1 MRQEIQMLWAWT
13 LFANLYFQCMCADV
27 SLSLLPCKC
36 TIAHMFPP
44 WRYVHLFATREI
56 FTISGAIEIW
66 YVTRPCAYVVHTF
79 CIAPTYFTCSALLH
93 IRVFLKGHFVKKK
106 MFTPPRNWGVPRKII
121 SRRRGWS
128 NKSRGSA
135 LTLKVWQNWRRWRRR
150 RQNQRRQW
158 IFVIKVLPLVF

>member
-1 MRQEIQMLWAWT
+1 
-13 LFANLYFQCMCADV
+13 
-27 SLSLLPCKC
+27 
-36 TIAHMFPP
+36 
-44 WRYVHLFATREI
+44 
-56 FTISGAIEIW
+56 
-66 YVTRPCAYVVHTF
+66 
-79 CIAPTYFTCSALLH
+79 
-93 IRVFLKGHFVKKK
+93 

-158 IFVIKVLPLVF
+158 IFVIKVLPLVFQMQSPCFHGHFEMRLTYVALLVTKLWAFEEKKITWQNLNLKATATQTPCLLRSVSFIKIPSRGIIWGPSCPLAIADSPPLPS